1 MSENEA
7 TEVSGETAPS
17 EISMD
22 EEMSAAYDKAQEE
35 PEAVVEETAP
45 EAKEEVSEESKE
57 SEETAPEEKEPK
69 EEPVVEETTSEEET
83 KEGEEVKPPAGWDPE
98 TKEIFK
104 SLDPTIQQV
113 MLKREKDYAQG
124 IQKYAEGAKDSAK
137 YQEIIAPYRAMIAA
151 KGGTV
156 EGTLQSM
163 LNTAYQLETLTPDK
177 KVQLLQNLAKQ
188 YGVDLNQSNGSAD
201 DEYVDPD
208 IQVLNTKISELQ
220 NEMMSQKVGVRNQQA
235 QQLSVAIEAFKND
248 PKNEH
253 YELVKND
260 MAGLFEAGVAT
271 DLEDA
276 YDKAVRMNK
285 DLHAKLVESQLQV
298 REKTK
303 KAKSDKVVAKAKKA
317 EGVHL
322 KSQEVVTGSQSY
334 DSMEDELSDIYDKMS

>member
-1 MSENEA
+1 MSDNEA
-7 TEVSGETAPS
+7 TEVSEETAPS
-17 EISMD
+17 ETSMED
-22 EEMSAAYDKAQEE
+22 EMSAAYDKAQEE
-35 PEAVVEETAP
+35 PEAEVEETAP

-57 SEETAPEEKEPK
+57 SEETAPEEKESK
-69 EEPVVEETTSEEET
+69 EEPEAEETTSEEET
-83 KEGEEVKPPAGWDPE
+83 TEEIKPPAGWNPE
-98 TKEIFK
+98 TKEMFK
-104 SLDPTIQQV
+104 GLDPTIQQE

-156 EGTLQSM
+156 EGTLQTM
-163 LNTAYQLETLTPDK
+163 LNTAYQLETLTPDR

-188 YGVDLNQSNGSAD
+188 YGVDLGQSNGSAE

-220 NEMMSQKVGVRNQQA
+220 NEMMSQKNGVRNQQA
-235 QQLSVAIEAFKND
+235 QQLSVAIETFKND
-248 PKNEH
+248 PKNKH

-271 DLEDA
+271 DLDDA

-285 DLHAKLVESQLQV
+285 DLSAKLFEEQLQA
-298 REKTK
+298 REKSK

-334 DSMEDELSDIYDKMS
+334 DSMEDELSDIYDSMA